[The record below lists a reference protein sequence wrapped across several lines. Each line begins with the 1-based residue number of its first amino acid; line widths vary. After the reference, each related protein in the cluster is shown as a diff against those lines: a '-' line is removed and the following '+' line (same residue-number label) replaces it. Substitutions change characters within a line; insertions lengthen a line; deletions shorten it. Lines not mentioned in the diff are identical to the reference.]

1 MIPNSGAVLAVEH
14 DEAPNR
20 FSRPAPF
27 DQTAPKIAHMTQ
39 ESKNRPHDTTKNR
52 PHDTTKNRL
61 NIINPVRLIAVI
73 REAELGGLLKVHDE
87 PDWSSRVRLRGLMLL
102 IDYLCRNLKNGSISI
117 SADLAHQF
125 VSKLRNRSRDDVSTE
140 PLLLL
145 CRIGIL
151 ERIRPAVFAHL
162 KTSAGYRFANRYRNK
177 RRVDVI
183 LTPLLARKRE
193 LASQRREHRLSR
205 RYPFRGQLLRD
216 LQAVSFAPQARA
228 IIAKEII
235 GKGFNNLNRII
246 AAIDGHDHSV
256 RVSERGQVTT
266 TISSCPKELQ
276 PHLLLNSE
284 PIVSCDISHAH
295 WNFLPLILANRLRRV
310 SQEAGREKYIIDGW
324 REHGRLIALLS
335 ERDFYSSWCLDPT
348 KDTER
353 GEKKAVLN
361 IVLNKRNN
369 DCRQNRLY
377 RRIAA
382 EFPITLAV
390 IEDIKRNDHR
400 NLSKQL
406 HRFTA
411 DAIAG
416 ALLEVQR
423 KEIAAIPHVD
433 ALICRKKDR
442 SRVCEAIGRQIFQAT
457 GVFCTVGGI
466 RYSPLNEI
474 AQTDDDTSY
483 DGWEAM
489 RLATA
494 AAGKSLDHDA
504 ENSFAS
510 LTRHRLCEHQL
521 RPTTTTGK
529 RPTVTKTAV

>member
-1 MIPNSGAVLAVEH
+1 MIRLRDYQSRDVESAMREWGSVRSTPLEH

-20 FSRPAPF
+20 FSRPASF

-52 PHDTTKNRL
+52 PHERTKNRL
-61 NIINPVRLIAVI
+61 NIINPVRLVAVI
-73 REAELGGLLKVHDE
+73 SEAGLEGLLKVHDVS
-87 PDWSSRVRLRGLMLL
+87 DWSSRVRLRGLMLL

-145 CRIGIL
+145 CRLGIL
-151 ERIRPAVFAHL
+151 ERIRPAVFAHV
-162 KTSAGYRFANRYRNK
+162 KTSARYRFANRYRNK

-193 LASQRREHRLSR
+193 LASQRREHRLTR
-205 RYPFRGQLLRD
+205 RYPFRGQLLKD

-235 GKGFNNLNRII
+235 GKGYNNLNRII

-324 REHGRLIALLS
+324 REHSRLIALLS

-369 DCRQNRLY
+369 DCRRNRLY

-390 IEDIKRNDHR
+390 VEDIKRNDHR
-400 NLSKQL
+400 NLSKQF

-411 DAIAG
+411 DAIAA
-416 ALLEVQR
+416 ALLQLQR
-423 KEIAAIPHVD
+423 EGIAAIPHVD
-433 ALICRKKDR
+433 ALICQQENRE
-442 SRVCEAIGRQIFQAT
+442 RVCEIIGRQIFEAT
-457 GVFCTVGGI
+457 GVCCRVDGI
-466 RYSPLNEI
+466 RYAPLIMTENLAI
-474 AQTDDDTSY
+474 A
-483 DGWEAM
+483 
-489 RLATA
+489 
-494 AAGKSLDHDA
+494 
-504 ENSFAS
+504 
-510 LTRHRLCEHQL
+510 
-521 RPTTTTGK
+521 
-529 RPTVTKTAV
+529 